1 MCGSISRN
9 DLFMSNIT
17 KKKQVGQGFAKSEMT
32 CSVFFL
38 PNPFLHW
45 PQVMMSWV
53 HNSQRALFLMLLTN
67 VAGAFADYAVIWVWV
82 NTQNLTR
89 TLLLSGGFNA
99 KS

>member
-1 MCGSISRN
+1 
-9 DLFMSNIT
+9 MSKI
-17 KKKQVGQGFAKSEMT
+17 KKQVGQGFAKS
-32 CSVFFL
+32 VFL

-89 TLLLSGGFNA
+89 TLSLSGGFNT